1 MKRNLFLAAIG
12 WGWHFFCF
20 FSQALNAEV
29 DLVQVIHSEVLQGT
43 VVQRPIVEAMV
54 SEGFH
59 QLTGETNLGKAL
71 SRWIKPSDV
80 VGIKIS
86 TAGGKVL
93 ATKPVLVDV
102 LIEGLKA
109 AGVKG
114 ENIVVWDKFAEEMR
128 AAGYSLGRRRDG
140 VVFTAVI
147 PLTGFDSS
155 VFITQPEVGELIW
168 GDFEFQEVKPS
179 SRPHNKAA
187 QKKNL
192 DEGLNFELASALTK
206 QESFRSYVAKLVT
219 QRLTKIIHVP
229 VLSNSEA
236 VGLQGSFA
244 DLVLG
249 SVDNTR
255 RFQFEPFWGDPALAE
270 IYAKTSLQTKTVLHV
285 MDGLW
290 CQYGGGPDYVPHYCR
305 KMNSLFMSEDPV
317 ALDSYALSLV
327 ESWRIAARL
336 PLTRIRYLNT
346 AQALSLGSLFNNKK
360 VTIKKIVMATSIAE

>member
-1 MKRNLFLAAIG
+1 MKRNLFLALIY
-12 WGWHFFCF
+12 WGWHFG
-20 FSQALNAEV
+20 ALGAEV
-29 DLVQVIHSEVLQGT
+29 NLVQVVNEASFKGN
-43 VVQRPIVEAMV
+43 VVQDFVVRQMV
-54 SEGFH
+54 SEGFY

-71 SRWIKPSDV
+71 SRWIKSSDV
-80 VGIKIS
+80 VGLKIS
-86 TAGGKVL
+86 TAGGKIL

-109 AGVKG
+109 TGVKG
-114 ENIVVWDKFAEEMR
+114 ENIVVWDKFADEMR

-147 PLTGFDSS
+147 PLTGFDSN
-155 VFITQPEVGELIW
+155 VFVMQPEVGELIW
-168 GDFEFQEVKPS
+168 GDFEFQDIKQS
-179 SRPHNKAA
+179 SIAHNPAL

-192 DEGLNFELASALTK
+192 DEGLNFELASALPK

-219 QRLTKIIHVP
+219 RRLTKIIHMP

-236 VGLQGSFA
+236 VGLQGCFA

-270 IYAKTSLQTKTVLHV
+270 IYAKTPLRTKTVLHV

-317 ALDSYALSLV
+317 ALDSYALNLI
-327 ESWRIAARL
+327 EPWRIASLL
-336 PLTRIRYLNT
+336 PLLKINYIKT
-346 AQALSLGSLFNNKK
+346 AKTLGLGNFFDNEKIE
-360 VTIKKIVMATSIAE
+360 IKKIAMPKPVAE